1 MYSSIIYIVHYIP
14 SSATMPRSSRSSRL
28 CFEFFQ
34 SEFAMY
40 RAVADSGCSIRKRNL
55 LTPVKSPTN
64 ACKETCVRSRRCS
77 VCTALSLRG
86 GPSSPSTAGVC
97 SKSLWPRPRPPGV
110 CNACNTSLLQAGVSH
125 APLGPENVFSRA
137 AENVFSR
144 DLACESAL
152 RMRP

>member
-1 MYSSIIYIVHYIP
+1 
-14 SSATMPRSSRSSRL
+14 MPRSSRSSRL

-97 SKSLWPRPRPPGV
+97 SKSLWPRPWPPGV

-125 APLGPENVFSRA
+125 APLAPATRLCCRQVYPGPENVFSRA